1 VQRANFLSNN
11 HRKKGITMETTVADS
26 FAKTAQALADK
37 AANKAQAGIRGAQES
52 VKVGGN
58 ALSSK
63 VGDIQDAAVP
73 TIRKAAGRAQSTAQ
87 QSFDAIGDFAE
98 QARDMAGSAT
108 DSIVSYT
115 KNNPVKALAIA
126 AASGAVLY
134 AAIKAFRSYN
144 D

>member
-1 VQRANFLSNN
+1 
-11 HRKKGITMETTVADS
+11 METTVADS

-37 AANKAQAGIRGAQES
+37 AAIKAQEGIRGAQGS

-63 VGDIQDAAVP
+63 VADVHDKAVP
-73 TIRKAAGRAQSTAQ
+73 MIIEAAGRAQSTAQ
-87 QSFDAIGDFAE
+87 QSFDAINDIAD
-98 QARDMAGSAT
+98 QARDMAASAT

-115 KNNPVKALAIA
+115 KKNPVKALAIA

-144 D
+144 H

>member
-1 VQRANFLSNN
+1 
-11 HRKKGITMETTVADS
+11 METTIADS
-26 FAKTAQALADK
+26 FAKTAKALADK

-63 VGDIQDAAVP
+63 VGDIHDNAVP
-73 TIRKAAGRAQSTAQ
+73 ALVEAAGRAQSTAQ
-87 QSFDAIGDFAE
+87 QSFDVISDVAD
-98 QARDMAGSAT
+98 QARDMAASAT

-115 KNNPVKALAIA
+115 KKNPVKALAIA
-126 AASGAVLY
+126 AASGAALY
-134 AAIKAFRSYN
+134 AAIKAFRSYR